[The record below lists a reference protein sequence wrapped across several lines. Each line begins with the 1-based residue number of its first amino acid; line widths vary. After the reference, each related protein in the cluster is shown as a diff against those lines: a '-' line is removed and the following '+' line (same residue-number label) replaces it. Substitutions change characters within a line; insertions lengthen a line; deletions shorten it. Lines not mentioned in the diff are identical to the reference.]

1 MRLVTIVGIVIA
13 YFIAANAMATDYK
26 AGSLAISG
34 PWSRATPKGAQ
45 VGVGYMAIK
54 NNGTTPDRLIGGSV
68 DVADHFELHVTTI
81 ENGIARMRELSDI
94 EIKPG
99 QVIEFKPG
107 GSHVMFVNLKH
118 PLSKGEHING
128 TLVFEHAGKVQI
140 EYSVEGIGAQRGP
153 QEMEHMQR

>member
-1 MRLVTIVGIVIA
+1 MRLVAIAGMVIA
-13 YFIAANAMATDYK
+13 YSVSTTAMATDYK

-45 VGVGYMAIK
+45 TGVDYMTIK
-54 NNGTTPDRLIGGSV
+54 NSGTTSDRLIGGSV
-68 DVADHFELHVTTI
+68 DVADDFELHVMTI
-81 ENGIARMRELSDI
+81 ENGIARMRELSEI

-99 QVIEFKPG
+99 QAIEFKPG
-107 GSHVMFVNLKH
+107 GSHVMFVNLKN

-128 TLVFEHAGKVQI
+128 TLVFERVGKVQI

-153 QEMEHMQR
+153 QDMEHMQR

>member
-1 MRLVTIVGIVIA
+1 MVIA
-13 YFIAANAMATDYK
+13 YSVSTTAMATDYK

-45 VGVGYMAIK
+45 TGVDYMTIK
-54 NNGTTPDRLIGGSV
+54 NSGTTSDRLIGGSV
-68 DVADHFELHVTTI
+68 DVADDFELHVMTI
-81 ENGIARMRELSDI
+81 ENGIARMRELSEI

-99 QVIEFKPG
+99 QAIEFKPG
-107 GSHVMFVNLKH
+107 GSHVMFVNLKN

-128 TLVFEHAGKVQI
+128 TLVFERVGKVQI

-153 QEMEHMQR
+153 QDMEHMQR

>member
-1 MRLVTIVGIVIA
+1 MRMLLMATTVIA
-13 YFIAANAMATDYK
+13 CFINATAMATDYK
-26 AGSLAISG
+26 VGSLEIGS
-34 PWSRATPKGAQ
+34 PWSRATPKGSQTAI
-45 VGVGYMAIK
+45 GYMTIK
-54 NNGTTPDRLIGGSV
+54 NNGTTPDRLTGGSV

-99 QVIEFKPG
+99 QVVEFKPG

-128 TLVFEHAGKVQI
+128 TLVFERAGKVQI
-140 EYSVEGIGAQRGP
+140 EYSVEGIGDQMSP
-153 QEMEHMQR
+153 SDMKQMQH